1 MERAIQVK
9 LRPFLDENKALSVFQ
24 SGFRKK
30 QNKKQQQQQQ
40 QKHSTEIAIIY
51 LVDHILEH
59 LPAFIGL
66 SLRSS
71 LPAS

>member
-30 QNKKQQQQQQ
+30 KTTK
-40 QKHSTEIAIIY
+40 KHSTEITIVY

-59 LPAFIGL
+59 LPAFIG
-66 SLRSS
+66 
-71 LPAS
+71 